1 MPKKQ
6 VKRTNKSKQKELD
19 NETDDTGSYRGNMYF
34 PKTLEYYFR
43 EYYPTYYRIYYMKPM
58 H

>member
-1 MPKKQ
+1 MPKKE
-6 VKRTNKSKQKELD
+6 VKLTKKSKQKEVD
-19 NETDDTGSYRGNMYF
+19 NETNGSFRGNMYF

-43 EYYPTYYRIYYMKPM
+43 EYYPTYYRIYYMKPL

>member
-1 MPKKQ
+1 MPHNK
-6 VKRTNKSKQKELD
+6 VKVHKSHDNK
-19 NETDDTGSYRGNMYF
+19 TDGDMRGNMYF

-43 EYYPTYYRIYYMKPM
+43 AYYPKYYRIYYMKPL